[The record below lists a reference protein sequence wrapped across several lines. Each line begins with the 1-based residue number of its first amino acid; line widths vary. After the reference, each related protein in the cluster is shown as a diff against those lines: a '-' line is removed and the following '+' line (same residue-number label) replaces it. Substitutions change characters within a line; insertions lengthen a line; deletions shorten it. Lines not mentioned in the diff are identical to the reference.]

1 MLGCIGKTFKLACL
15 HLRRDVASHLQRTH
29 SAPDP
34 YAEHSTLIP
43 MKTRYLRIPR
53 HLHLWLS
60 IGLVLAWLTPAFA
73 QTGTGIITGT
83 VNNSDTGMF
92 LKDVLVELPD
102 LKRQALTDSSG
113 TYRLFDVPAGTH
125 PVRVSYIG
133 LDTTTQTVTVVA
145 GERAHLNF
153 SMDTQV
159 YKMAEFTVT
168 GEREGNAASIT
179 RQRNAPNVKNVLA
192 LDALGNL
199 PNDSAG
205 ELLIRLPGVAGAFD
219 DEGNVTGVSIRGADT
234 GLNTVSVD
242 GNIQASAG
250 GFNRDF
256 RTHNISGALFE
267 EIEVIKAPTPDM
279 PGDSLGGAVNLKT
292 RSPLAMKEKR
302 QITYSASARYAAPF
316 FDHIP
321 LRTDH
326 RIHPNLSASYQE
338 VFDVLGGDRNLGVS
352 LKAFY
357 SENVNS
363 VDQTLLDYQANSL
376 SGPAY
381 VWDYRRQNAYNNR
394 LQKSLNLKVE
404 YKLSD
409 RSRFYIGGIWNDAPE
424 KFNRLYTI
432 RAYSSQSVAAIGSNG
447 QPTGTNPILP
457 GWTDDRTE
465 IRPVNN
471 SVVQLNSTLYSFLDN
486 QRQINAGGVHEFD
499 RLKIDYDAAYSHS
512 KPLLQSSYRGNPGGG
527 IFTMDTRSVGWVF
540 DKSQSATEP
549 SFRTTGAVDI
559 HNPSSYSNGQLDNRD
574 NKRFTT
580 YKNASANATYV
591 LPTSFASSVKTGFRY
606 RGGTFEEERNQH
618 RFTYTGSN
626 LGALA
631 DRSLKLSYF
640 EDFGGYLPFIDSA
653 AAAEDIRTNPQSWR
667 EDLYYNRSQWYMGT
681 RGADEDVL
689 AGYVQ
694 SNARLGNLNLLGGV
708 RVERTEVGSWGYIR
722 SRVLSTTAERNA
734 DPIGAADR
742 DYNNYETLDGK
753 YTDWFPGLHAV
764 YKITPNLQTRASWS
778 NSIGRPSISNLLPSL
793 SFSDSAQTVTIS
805 NPSLKPQYAENWD
818 LGVEYYFEP
827 VGQVSVGWF
836 RKDIKDFITS
846 MSGGTVGTGPDNGFN
861 GEFAGYEI
869 RTTANGGTAEVEGWE
884 FNYQQQFTFLPGF
897 WRGLSFSANYT
908 KLTTNGNYG
917 ELSPRTTTTEVQR
930 FIPETANA
938 RLAYSYRKIGFN
950 ILYNHQSAY
959 LQDYNATDAARLR
972 YKMARELVNVG
983 VSYRLTRS
991 TTLSIDAAN
1000 IFNRPQEY
1008 YRGVPGRLER
1018 STTNGVALV
1027 LGLRGRF

>member
-1 MLGCIGKTFKLACL
+1 M
-15 HLRRDVASHLQRTH
+15 R
-29 SAPDP
+29 P
-34 YAEHSTLIP
+34 
-43 MKTRYLRIPR
+43 RYPRIPR
-53 HLHLWLS
+53 PILLATG
-60 IGLVLAWLTPAFA
+60 IILAWLPPAFA
-73 QTGTGIITGT
+73 QSGTGSISGT
-83 VNNSDTGMF
+83 VNNNDTGMF
-92 LKDVLVELPD
+92 LKDVLVELPE

-113 TYRLFDVPAGTH
+113 AYRLFDVPAGTH
-125 PVRVSYIG
+125 TVKASYIG
-133 LDTTTQTVTVVA
+133 LDNATQSVTVTA
-145 GERAHLNF
+145 GERAALNF
-153 SMDTQV
+153 SMGTQV
-159 YKMAEFTVT
+159 YKLAEFTVT

-242 GNIQASAG
+242 GNMQASAG

-279 PGDSLGGAVNLKT
+279 PSDSLGGAVNLKT
-292 RSPLAMKEKR
+292 RSPLTMKEKR
-302 QITYSASARYAAPF
+302 QITYGASARYAAPF

-321 LRTDH
+321 LRTAH

-338 VFDVLGGDRNLGVS
+338 VFDVFGGDRNLGVS

-376 SGPAY
+376 AGPAY

-424 KFNRLYTI
+424 KFNRLYTV
-432 RAYSSQSVAAIGSNG
+432 RAYTGAQTVAAIGANG

-465 IRPVNN
+465 IRPVPN
-471 SVVQLNSTLYSFLDN
+471 SILQLNSTLYSFLDN

-512 KPLLQSSYRGNPGGG
+512 KPLLQSSYRGGNAGGG
-527 IFTMDTRSVGWVF
+527 IFTMDTRSVGWVL
-540 DKSQSATEP
+540 DKSRSAEEP
-549 SFRTTGAVDI
+549 SFTTTGAVDI
-559 HNPSSYSNGQLDNRD
+559 HNPAAYANGQLDNRN

-606 RGGTFEEERNQH
+606 RGGTFEEERDQQ
-618 RFTYTGSN
+618 RFAYIGNN
-626 LGALA
+626 LGALV
-631 DRSLKLSYF
+631 DRSLNLTYF
-640 EDFGGYLPFIDSA
+640 DDFGGFLPFIDSA
-653 AAAEDIRTNPQSWR
+653 AAAQDIRDNPQSWR
-667 EDLYYNRSQWYMGT
+667 EDLYYKRSQWYMGT

-689 AGYVQ
+689 ASYVQ
-694 SNARLGNLNLLGGV
+694 ANARFGKLNLLGGV
-708 RVERTEVGSWGYIR
+708 RVERTDVNTWGYVR

-734 DPIGAADR
+734 DPIGSADR
-742 DYNNYETLDGK
+742 DYNNYQELDGG

-764 YKITPNLQTRASWS
+764 YKITPNLQARASWS
-778 NSIGRPSISNLLPSL
+778 NSIGRPSITNLLPSL
-793 SFSDSAQTVTIS
+793 SFSDAAQTVTIS
-805 NPSLKPQYAENWD
+805 NPDLKPQYAENWD
-818 LGVEYYFEP
+818 IGLEYYFEP

-836 RKDIKDFITS
+836 RKDISDFITNIA
-846 MSGGTVGTGPDNGFN
+846 GGIVGTGPDNGFN
-861 GEFAGYEI
+861 GDYAGYEI
-869 RTTANGGTAEVEGWE
+869 RTTANGGLAKVDGWE

-908 KLTTNGNYG
+908 KLTTSGDYG
-917 ELSPRTTTTEVQR
+917 ELAPRTTTLDVQR
-930 FIPETANA
+930 FIPETANV
-938 RLAYSYRKIGFN
+938 RLAYSYRKFGFN
-950 ILYNHQSAY
+950 ILYNYQSDY
-959 LQDYNATDAARLR
+959 LQDFNATDASRLR

-983 VSYRLTRS
+983 VSYRLNRT

-1000 IFNRPQEY
+1000 IFNNPQEF
-1008 YRGVPGRLER
+1008 YRAVASRLER

-1027 LGLRGRF
+1027 VGVRGRF

>member
-1 MLGCIGKTFKLACL
+1 M
-15 HLRRDVASHLQRTH
+15 R
-29 SAPDP
+29 
-34 YAEHSTLIP
+34 
-43 MKTRYLRIPR
+43 TRYLRTAQPI
-53 HLHLWLS
+53 LLS
-60 IGLVLAWLTPAFA
+60 IGIILAWLTPAFA
-73 QTGTGIITGT
+73 QSGTGSIIGT
-83 VNNSDTGMF
+83 VNNSDTGVF
-92 LKDVLVELPD
+92 LKDVLVELPE
-102 LKRQALTDSSG
+102 LKRQALTDGSG
-113 TYRLFDVPAGTH
+113 AYRLFDVPAGPHT
-125 PVRVSYIG
+125 VKVSYIG
-133 LDTTTQTVTVVA
+133 LDSATQSVTVVA
-145 GERAHLNF
+145 GERATLNF
-153 SMDTQV
+153 NMGTQV
-159 YKMAEFTVT
+159 YKLAEFTVT

-219 DEGNVTGVSIRGADT
+219 DEGNVTGVYIRGADT

-242 GNIQASAG
+242 GNMQASAG

-279 PGDSLGGAVNLKT
+279 PADSLGGAVNLKT
-292 RSPLAMKEKR
+292 RSPLTMKEKR
-302 QITYSASARYAAPF
+302 QISYGASARYAAPF
-316 FDHIP
+316 LDHTP
-321 LRTDH
+321 LRTAH

-338 VFDVLGGDRNLGVS
+338 VFDVFGGDRNLGVS

-394 LQKSLNLKVE
+394 LQKSVNLKVE

-424 KFNRLYTI
+424 KFNRLYTV
-432 RAYSSQSVAAIGSNG
+432 RAYTGAQTVAAIGANG
-447 QPTGTNPILP
+447 QPTGNNPILP

-465 IRPVNN
+465 VRAVPN
-471 SVVQLNSTLYSFLDN
+471 SIFQLNSTLYSFLDN

-512 KPLLQSSYRGNPGGG
+512 KPLLQSSYRGNEGGG
-527 IFTMDTRSVGWVF
+527 IFTMDVRSVGWVF
-540 DKSQSATEP
+540 DKSRSAKEP
-549 SFRTTGAVDI
+549 SFTTTSTVDI
-559 HNPSSYSNGQLDNRD
+559 HNPAAYGRGQLDNRD

-591 LPTSFASSVKTGFRY
+591 LPTSFASYVKTGFRY
-606 RGGTFEEERNQH
+606 RGGKFEEERNQ
-618 RFTYTGSN
+618 RRRTYIGNN
-626 LGALA
+626 LASLV
-631 DRSLKLSYF
+631 DRNLQLTYF
-640 EDFGGYLPFIDSA
+640 DDFGGFLPFIDSSTA
-653 AAAEDIRTNPQSWR
+653 AQDIRDNPQNWS
-667 EDLYYNRSQWYMGT
+667 EDLYYQRSQWYMGT

-694 SNARLGNLNLLGGV
+694 ANAQFGKLNLLGGI
-708 RVERTEVGSWGYIR
+708 RVERTDVTSWGYLR
-722 SRVLSTTAERNA
+722 SRVLSTTAERNT
-734 DPIGAADR
+734 DPLGSADR
-742 DYNNYETLDGK
+742 DYNNYQELDGG

-778 NSIGRPSISNLLPSL
+778 NSVGRPSITNLLPSL
-793 SFSDSAQTVTIS
+793 SFSDPNQTVSIS
-805 NPSLKPQYAENWD
+805 NPDLKPQYAENWD

-827 VGQVSVGWF
+827 VGQISVGWF
-836 RKDIKDFITS
+836 RKDISDFITNV
-846 MSGGTVGTGPDNGFN
+846 SGGIVGPGPNNGFD
-861 GEFAGYEI
+861 GEYVGYEI
-869 RTTANGGTAEVEGWE
+869 RTVANGGLAKVEGWE

-908 KLTTNGNYG
+908 KLTTTGDYG
-917 ELSPRTTTTEVQR
+917 ELSPRTTTADVQR
-930 FIPETANA
+930 FIPETANV
-938 RLAYSYRKIGFN
+938 RLAYAYRKIGFN
-950 ILYNHQSAY
+950 ILYNYQSDY
-959 LQDYNATDAARLR
+959 LQDYNATDASRLR

-983 VSYRLTRS
+983 VSYRLNRT
-991 TTLSIDAAN
+991 TTLSIDVAN
-1000 IFNRPQEY
+1000 IFNNPQEF
-1008 YRGVPGRLER
+1008 YRGLSSRLER

-1027 LGLRGRF
+1027 VGVRGRF